1 MEMKFPSLR
10 QRVDAQWMPLLLRP
24 FADSPERLVLGI
36 AAVSKDDF
44 HLERANALERLE
56 CLLGTKASEVI
67 EVARLALRS
76 FEKQLA
82 EHGPLIGREFRA
94 PVSGV
99 MIGNPQDAA
108 GISLVEICEFWLA
121 ATSSLHDNNRRD
133 IFSFDQNVALVA
145 RAQES
150 KRLPVAEVIRNVLA
164 ERPSLIGNFRPHFI
178 KAKRLPAHQNDVDYK
193 SQSIVA
199 NIDFMAPNFRAQ
211 TVNRIIK
218 RMWDLEID
226 RGGNDNYPSN
236 SHEMLVEIP
245 QKDEMSHNES
255 DRLNETIEQLTW
267 QADQRRI
274 RFRPLHSTEEISA
287 RILQAEAA

>member
-1 MEMKFPSLR
+1 
-10 QRVDAQWMPLLLRP
+10 MPLLLRP

-44 HLERANALERLE
+44 HLECANSLERLE
-56 CLLGTKASEVI
+56 CLLAGKASEVI

-82 EHGPLIGREFRA
+82 EHGLLIGREFRA

-121 ATSSLHDNNRRD
+121 ATSSLHDNNRRE
-133 IFSFDQNVALVA
+133 IFSSDQNVALYNKTT
-145 RAQES
+145 ES
-150 KRLPVAEVIRNVLA
+150 KKAPAAEVIRKVLA
-164 ERPSLIGNFRPHFI
+164 EKPSLISNFRPHFI
-178 KAKRLPAHQNDVDYK
+178 RAKRLPAHQNDVDYK
-193 SQSIVA
+193 SESIVA

-211 TVNRIIK
+211 TVNRIVK

-226 RGGNDNYPSN
+226 RGSNDNAPSD
-236 SHEMLVEIP
+236 SHEMLVEVP
-245 QKDEMSHNES
+245 QRDEMSRRDA
-255 DRLNETIEQLTW
+255 DRLNETVEQLTW